1 MVNNNKPLSSIPV
14 NHHSSTLNINKNHQH
29 HSLTNIHQFKSTNHK
44 SSSVEEIIPL
54 TTHKRPR
61 NDQDKQLIGSASTC
75 PISATK
81 NNHVSSPEL
90 SPQPICDQIQSIRP
104 IHKTSLKNNLKRR
117 RSDDDSNFTTTIN
130 TKQIHTEEE
139 TLDSMIIE
147 NVVKASSVVPVNFLE
162 PMNITDRMDKV
173 REVVVDWMMEVAN
186 EFNTTLQTIALAINI
201 FDRCLFQLNIPRE
214 KLQLVGAVALLIACK
229 AEEVDSPAP
238 KDIVYI
244 CDHSYTLEDVI
255 TMEATILSLLSFR
268 VTVPTPF
275 TILQRLC
282 DRIQDKP
289 MAFQKVT
296 EFALRVALLN
306 DEISCI
312 TPGAIAIGGIKAT
325 MKIYNLPQ
333 TSLQHWPKSIKRHI
347 SEEKTDG
354 IAESIFRTWRQ
365 FRERISLTCQQ
376 RWLIDNWEGMCVLFD
391 NHVKLSYAKDEEDSD
406 EEEDE
411 NDNSEDSDDEEE

>member
-1 MVNNNKPLSSIPV
+1 MVNNNKPLTSIPV
-14 NHHSSTLNINKNHQH
+14 NHHSSTLNINKNHQN
-29 HSLTNIHQFKSTNHK
+29 HSLTNIHQFKSTNHR
-44 SSSVEEIIPL
+44 SSTTDDTIPL
-54 TTHKRPR
+54 TAFKRSR
-61 NDQDKQLIGSASTC
+61 NDQEKVLIGSASTC

-90 SPQPICDQIQSIRP
+90 SPQSMCDHIQSSRP
-104 IHKTSLKNNLKRR
+104 IHNTNIKNHLKRR
-117 RSDDDSNFTTTIN
+117 RSDDDSNLTKTIK
-130 TKQIHTEEE
+130 TKQIDTEEE
-139 TLDSMIIE
+139 TLDSLIIE
-147 NVVKASSVVPVNFLE
+147 NVIKASSVVPTNFLE
-162 PMNITDRMDKV
+162 PMNETDRMDKV

-186 EFNTTLQTIALAINI
+186 EFNTTLQTVALAINI
-201 FDRCLFQLNIPRE
+201 FDRCLFQIVIPRE

-282 DRIQDKP
+282 DRIQNKP
-289 MAFQKVT
+289 IEFQKVA
-296 EFALRVALLN
+296 EFALRIALLN

-325 MKIYNLPQ
+325 IKIYNLPQ
-333 TSLQHWPKSIKRHI
+333 TCLQHWPKTIKHHI

-365 FRERISLTCQQ
+365 FRERIFLTCQQ
-376 RWLIDNWEGMCVLFD
+376 RWLIDNWEVMCVIFD
-391 NHVKLSYAKDEEDSD
+391 NHVKPLYTKYD